1 MSDLDC
7 LQRMDLSAYIDR
19 LAGAMSEI
27 RSTSEHIVMQLQKLR
42 TKKRI
47 SNVFTEEK

>member
-1 MSDLDC
+1 MSV
-7 LQRMDLSAYIDR
+7 YIDR

-27 RSTSEHIVMQLQKLR
+27 RGTSEHIIMQLQKLR

-47 SNVFTEEK
+47 SNVFREEK